1 MGGKV
6 CIKKE
11 IRREGWNGWKG
22 KGEDKNW
29 WRKKKE
35 RGREGQEE
43 SLKWWRKKSEPSER
57 DTSQKYKAWGKIS
70 VFMFDSWNSTSS
82 LSRWPWKKG
91 YTGKKHWVRIVLC
104 LITIL
109 FIWLIFKAP
118 LPLLL
123 LPQTVTFPVGFLG

>member
-43 SLKWWRKKSEPSER
+43 STKWRRKKSEPSER

-91 YTGKKHWVRIVLC
+91 YTGKNTGLE
-104 LITIL
+104 L
-109 FIWLIFKAP
+109 FYAWSRYCSFGLYLTP
-118 LPLLL
+118 PPLLL
-123 LPQTVTFPVGFLG
+123 LPQTVTLPVGFLG